1 MATTTI
7 RVSERTHELLRAL
20 ATRTGEPMARLVE
33 RAVERLRADEFFAA
47 VDAAYGALRADP
59 NAWAEESDER
69 AAWETTL
76 GDGLEDD

>member
-20 ATRTGEPMARLVE
+20 ATTTGEPMARLVE

-59 NAWAEESDER
+59 GAWAEETGER
-69 AAWETTL
+69 AAWEATL